1 MAIKKAV
8 PGWKLFDKKTSDAL
22 GIPQNATKITIV
34 ASMEGAVEV
43 HVVFIAESDGVE
55 KMAERIARYVLVEQ
69 EDEKETEN
77 ATKR

>member
-1 MAIKKAV
+1 
-8 PGWKLFDKKTSDAL
+8 
-22 GIPQNATKITIV
+22 
-34 ASMEGAVEV
+34 
-43 HVVFIAESDGVE
+43 VVFIAESDGVE